1 MKSAPPAQRVTVQV
15 PVSVPEVS
23 IYGCLLS
30 TCRERLGTWQ
40 RHSKPRVAFV
50 YGRLRPKPAKIQ
62 AGQEFGVSHDRREAL
77 SGSLRAARVG
87 KLPIAEAISA
97 QTDWILFDNSAAIDF
112 VAQFLPPATP
122 RFLELI
128 DSLRLDLI
136 RAMLA
141 EGRSVVFTFVYF
153 GFDGEDIS
161 FFKFLTAAA
170 TSVGASVH
178 LVQLRCSEETLLKRI
193 SNASWDQSAKPT
205 TPQKLPQTSKYSQF
219 EKTLSGF
226 ASLQI
231 DTDSCGPDGAA
242 SMIVECVRKEALAQR
257 C

>member
-1 MKSAPPAQRVTVQV
+1 MSALELGSAIQSHALLLFMDDYGQNLPKFRRVKSSVYPMTAEKRLVVLYGPPA
-15 PVSVPEVS
+15 S
-23 IYGCLLS
+23 
-30 TCRERLGTWQ
+30 
-40 RHSKPRVAFV
+40 
-50 YGRLRPKPAKIQ
+50 
-62 AGQEFGVSHDRREAL
+62 
-77 SGSLRAARVG
+77 G

-128 DSLRLDLI
+128 NSLRLDLI

>member
-1 MKSAPPAQRVTVQV
+1 MYPMTAEKRLVVLYGPPA
-15 PVSVPEVS
+15 S
-23 IYGCLLS
+23 
-30 TCRERLGTWQ
+30 
-40 RHSKPRVAFV
+40 
-50 YGRLRPKPAKIQ
+50 
-62 AGQEFGVSHDRREAL
+62 
-77 SGSLRAARVG
+77 G

-97 QTDWILFDNSAAIDF
+97 QTGWILFDNAAAIDF
-112 VAQFLPPATP
+112 VAQFLPPGTS

-153 GFDGEDIS
+153 GFDSEDIS
-161 FFKFLTAAA
+161 FLKFLAAAA

-178 LVQLRCSEETLLKRI
+178 LVQLRCSEETLLKRVSI
-193 SNASWDQSAKPT
+193 ANWDQSTKST
-205 TPQKLPQTSKYSQF
+205 TPQKLPQISKHSSF
-219 EKTLSGF
+219 ETLPGF
-226 ASLQI
+226 GSLQI
-231 DTDSCGPDGAA
+231 DTDSCGPDSAA